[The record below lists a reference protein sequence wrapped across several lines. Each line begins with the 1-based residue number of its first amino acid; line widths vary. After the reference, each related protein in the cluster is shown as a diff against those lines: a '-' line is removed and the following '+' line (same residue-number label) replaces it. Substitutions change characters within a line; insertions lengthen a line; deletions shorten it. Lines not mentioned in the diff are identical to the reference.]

1 MGGLFELQ
9 INLAVDTLKFTL
21 SPYVECWSAPHYY
34 EYIGMW
40 IASGLEAVFLLL
52 SDREPES
59 LAGLQCSVSILQ

>member
-1 MGGLFELQ
+1 
-9 INLAVDTLKFTL
+9 
-21 SPYVECWSAPHYY
+21 
-34 EYIGMW
+34 MW